1 MALTLAEAAK
11 LSNDVLLTGVVELKA
26 KAVRTLFEQTFITGD
41 SVANTTSFDGV
52 DKLVDPTQSISMG
65 TNGASLTLDKLDEL
79 IDTVKGGK
87 PELLLMTRRSR
98 RIVNKLA
105 RTSGAFLE
113 TDRDEFG
120 QMLAFYDGIP
130 IGVSDYIS
138 DAQTVGTSTIKRGI
152 IKSYDGGTHKAS
164 VQIAGSLAVW
174 LDGVP
179 VATDIPATEVV
190 AGRDC
195 GVLFFTDDNPDDA
208 VVVTVHGAVPSPVL
222 AGSYIADN
230 DGNTSVHTETMPN
243 EDRIRMLIAG
253 VLRYM
258 MAEASPHHD
267 LTGDLRLSGVLA
279 VKGATP
285 DVTQAAYIIARDAA
299 APDGQIAILADVG
312 GLTSVGTGAVTGV
325 GGRALARNA
334 ATVTAYGLDYLAGA
348 NGQSLV
354 DAAAVRAQIIFLTA
368 IGKTITNATCI
379 QVRAPL
385 NLGGTITNV
394 YGVRVEAITIGGNRR
409 PIQEEGRSE

>member
-1 MALTLAEAAK
+1 M
-11 LSNDVLLTGVVELKA
+11 
-26 KAVRTLFEQTFITGD
+26 
-41 SVANTTSFDGV
+41 
-52 DKLVDPTQSISMG
+52 
-65 TNGASLTLDKLDEL
+65 
-79 IDTVKGGK
+79 
-87 PELLLMTRRSR
+87 
-98 RIVNKLA
+98 
-105 RTSGAFLE
+105 
-113 TDRDEFG
+113 
-120 QMLAFYDGIP
+120 
-130 IGVSDYIS
+130 
-138 DAQTVGTSTIKRGI
+138 STIKRGI
-152 IKSYDGGTHKAS
+152 IKSYTAATHKAS
-164 VQIAGSLAVW
+164 VQIAGSLSVW

-195 GVLFFTDDNPDDA
+195 GVLFFTEDNPDDA

-230 DGNTSVHTETMPN
+230 DGNTSVSTETMPN

-285 DVTQAAYIIARDAA
+285 DVTQSAYIIARDAT

-312 GLTSVGTGAVTGV
+312 GLTSVGTGAVVGI
-325 GGRALARNA
+325 GGRALARNT
-334 ATVTAYGLDYLAGA
+334 ATVTAYGLDYVAGA
-348 NGQSLV
+348 NAQSLV
-354 DAAAVRAQIIFLTA
+354 DAAAVRAQITVVAA

-379 QVRAPL
+379 LVRAPL
-385 NLGGTITNV
+385 NLGGTITNA
-394 YGVRVEAITIGGNRR
+394 YGVRVEAITTGGNRR
-409 PIQEEGRSE
+409 PIQEEGSSGPGDAHGNRFRSNTQFGSLSGSFGGGDGVIGLADASVAPLLNPSGGGVLYAQGGALKWRGSSGTVTTIAPA